1 MIDPKRLALLC
12 ALAGAAVALAACGS
26 SSSSDNSTGG
36 ASGGGG
42 GGTTISSTPNMEL
55 GKTIL
60 TDSSGHTLYLF
71 EKDEADESYC
81 NGACATVWPPVATSG
96 GVSAAGGV
104 DPSKL
109 STLKRDDGTTQ
120 VVYASHPLYTYDD
133 DHKPGQVEG
142 EGSKEFGAEWY
153 AVEPSGDTAEPKSES
168 GKSSGDES

>member
-1 MIDPKRLALLC
+1 MIDGKRLASLC

-26 SSSSDNSTGG
+26 SSSSDNSTS
-36 ASGGGG
+36 ASGGG
-42 GGTTISSTPNMEL
+42 GGTTISSVPNKEL
-55 GKTIL
+55 GKAVL
-60 TDSSGHTLYLF
+60 TDSSGRTLYLF

-81 NGACATVWPPVATSG
+81 SGACAKVWPAVVTNG
-96 GVSAAGGV
+96 GAKAAGGL

-120 VVYASHPLYTYDD
+120 VVYAGHPLYTYED

-153 AVEPSGDTAEPKSES
+153 AVEPSGEAAEPKGES
-168 GKSSGDES
+168 GGSSGDAS